1 MCNRR
6 PKRLRRWK
14 RRINTN
20 LSQET
25 SANLPVQE
33 SRPFLV
39 HGQWKQ
45 GAVAT
50 SVVDPFTGKSV
61 AQVAQAT
68 EADVEE
74 AVASTSG
81 SAAVMAQLPGHA
93 RYNILQQIA
102 ALLYRRRDE
111 CAQTITA
118 EAGKPITDA
127 KREVSRAIQTF
138 TVAAEESRRI
148 AGEVVPLDWTPG
160 FDTHLGMVRRFPIGP
175 ILGITPFNF
184 PLNLVAHKV
193 APALAAGNPILIKP
207 APQTPLTA
215 LLLGE
220 IALEAGVPPG
230 GLNVVPCDN
239 THAERMVIDPRFKL
253 LSFTGSVS
261 VGWMLKAKCG
271 KKKVTLELGG
281 NAGVVIE
288 PDADLELAAQRC
300 AAGGF
305 GYAGQTCISVQR
317 VFVHQ
322 AVVDAFTTKLLMHV
336 ARLKLG
342 DPAEETTTIGPLIDQ
357 AAAQRVESW
366 IGEAMA
372 DGARLLLGGKRIG
385 SLVEATV
392 LGNVKPEMKVSC
404 REVFGP
410 VVTVT
415 PYRQLSEAVTLLN
428 QSDFGLQAGIFTQDI
443 NKIFYAFRHLEVGA
457 VLANEIPTFR
467 ADHMPYGGVKDSGLG
482 REGVRAAIEDMTEP
496 RMLIM
501 NLKEPAHPSEKSI

>member
-1 MCNRR
+1 M
-6 PKRLRRWK
+6 
-14 RRINTN
+14 
-20 LSQET
+20 
-25 SANLPVQE
+25 QE

-45 GAVAT
+45 SGAIAP
-50 SVVDPFTGKSV
+50 VVDPFTGKLA

-68 EADVEE
+68 ESDVDQ
-74 AVASTSG
+74 AVASTS
-81 SAAVMAQLPGHA
+81 SAAGPMGQLPSHA
-93 RYNILQQIA
+93 RYDMLQQIA
-102 ALLYRRRDE
+102 TLLHRRQDDVAR
-111 CAQTITA
+111 TIST

-127 KREVSRAIQTF
+127 RREVTRAIQTF
-138 TVAAEESRRI
+138 TIAAEEARRI
-148 AGEVVPLDWTPG
+148 PGEVIPLDWTPG
-160 FDTHLGMVRRFPIGP
+160 SDTHVGMLRRFPIGP

-239 THAERMVIDPRFKL
+239 RLAERMVVDPRFKL
-253 LSFTGSVS
+253 MSFTGSAS

-281 NAGVVIE
+281 NAAVVIE
-288 PDADLELAAQRC
+288 PDADIELAARRC

-317 VFVHQ
+317 IFVHHSI
-322 AVVDAFTTKLLMHV
+322 ADLFTTKLLMQV
-336 ARLKLG
+336 ARLKVG
-342 DPAEETTTIGPLIDQ
+342 DPTDETTTIGPLIDE
-357 AAAQRVESW
+357 AAAQRVEGW
-366 IGEAMA
+366 IGEAVA
-372 DGARLLLGGKRIG
+372 DGARLLLGGKRTG
-385 SLVEATV
+385 SLIEATV
-392 LGNVKPEMKVSC
+392 LSNVKPEMNISC

-415 PYRQLSEAVTLLN
+415 PYRRLSEAVALLN

-443 NKIFYAFRHLEVGA
+443 DKIFYAFRHAEVGA

-501 NLKEPAHPSEKSI
+501 NLKEPSGPSEKSV

>member
-1 MCNRR
+1 M
-6 PKRLRRWK
+6 
-14 RRINTN
+14 
-20 LSQET
+20 Q
-25 SANLPVQE
+25 A

-39 HGQWKQ
+39 HGQWKS
-45 GAVAT
+45 GELSA
-50 SVVDPFTGKSV
+50 SVIDPFTGKLV

-68 EADVEE
+68 ESDVEQ
-74 AVASTSG
+74 AVASASSATATMGQLSG
-81 SAAVMAQLPGHA
+81 HT
-93 RYNILQQIA
+93 RYNMLQQIA
-102 ALLYRRRDE
+102 ALLDRRRE
-111 CAQTITA
+111 EFARTITA

-138 TVAAEESRRI
+138 TVAAEEARRI
-148 AGEVVPLDWTPG
+148 PGEVVPLDWTPG
-160 FDTHLGMVRRFPIGP
+160 SDTHLGLLRRFPIGP

-193 APALAAGNPILIKP
+193 APALASGNSILIKP

-220 IALEAGVPPG
+220 IAVEAGVPPG
-230 GLNVVPCDN
+230 GLNVVPCEN
-239 THAERMVIDPRFKL
+239 LLAERMVVDPRFRL
-253 LSFTGSVS
+253 LSFTGSAS

-288 PDADLELAAQRC
+288 PDADLELVARRC
-300 AAGGF
+300 AVGGF

-317 VFVHQ
+317 VFVHHSV
-322 AVVDAFTTKLLMHV
+322 ADVFTTKLLMHV
-336 ARLKLG
+336 ARLKVG
-342 DPAEETTTIGPLIDQ
+342 DPADETTSIGPLIDQ
-357 AAAQRVESW
+357 AAAQRVENW
-366 IGEAMA
+366 IGEAVA
-372 DGARLLLGGKRIG
+372 DGARVLLGGKRMG

-392 LGNVKPEMKVSC
+392 LSNVKPDMKVSC
-404 REVFGP
+404 KEVFGP

-415 PYRQLSEAVTLLN
+415 PYRQLSEAVALLN
-428 QSDFGLQAGIFTQDI
+428 QSDYGLQAGIFTQDI
-443 NKIFYAFRHLEVGA
+443 NKIFYAFRHVEVGA

-496 RMLIM
+496 RMLIL
-501 NLKEPAHPSEKSI
+501 NLKDPPQVQEKSV

>member
-1 MCNRR
+1 M
-6 PKRLRRWK
+6 
-14 RRINTN
+14 
-20 LSQET
+20 
-25 SANLPVQE
+25 QE

-39 HGQWKQ
+39 HGQWKS
-45 GAVAT
+45 GELTA
-50 SVVDPFTGKSV
+50 SVVDPFTGKLV

-68 EADVEE
+68 ESDVEE
-74 AVASTSG
+74 AIASTC
-81 SAAVMAQLPGHA
+81 SAAATMEQLPGHA
-93 RYNILQQIA
+93 RYNILQQVA

-111 CAQTITA
+111 FVQAITA

-138 TVAAEESRRI
+138 TVAAEEARRI
-148 AGEVVPLDWTPG
+148 PGEVVPLDWAPG
-160 FDTHLGMVRRFPIGP
+160 FDTHLGILRRFPIGP

-193 APALAAGNPILIKP
+193 APALASGNPILIKP
-207 APQTPLTA
+207 APQTPVTA

-220 IALEAGVPPG
+220 VVMEAGIPPG

-239 THAERMVIDPRFKL
+239 SLAERMVVDPRFKL
-253 LSFTGSVS
+253 LSFTGSAS

-288 PDADLELAAQRC
+288 PDADLELAARRC

-317 VFVHQ
+317 VFVHHSI
-322 AVVDAFTTKLLMHV
+322 ADAFTTKLLMHV
-336 ARLKLG
+336 ARLKVG
-342 DPAEETTTIGPLIDQ
+342 DPADETTSIGPLIDQ
-357 AAAQRVESW
+357 AAAQRVERW
-366 IGEAMA
+366 IGEAVA
-372 DGARLLLGGKRIG
+372 DGARVLLGGKRTG

-392 LGNVKPEMKVSC
+392 LSNVNPDMNVSC
-404 REVFGP
+404 KEVFGP
-410 VVTVT
+410 VVTVA
-415 PYRQLSEAVTLLN
+415 PYRQLSDAVALLN
-428 QSDFGLQAGIFTQDI
+428 QSDYGLQAGIFTQDI
-443 NKIFYAFRHLEVGA
+443 NKIFYAFRHFEVGA

-501 NLKEPAHPSEKSI
+501 NLKDPPHSPEKSV

>member
-1 MCNRR
+1 M
-6 PKRLRRWK
+6 
-14 RRINTN
+14 
-20 LSQET
+20 
-25 SANLPVQE
+25 QE

-39 HGQWKQ
+39 HGQWKS
-45 GAVAT
+45 GEL
-50 SVVDPFTGKSV
+50 SSPVVDPFTGKLV
-61 AQVAQAT
+61 AQVTQAT
-68 EADVEE
+68 ESDVDE
-74 AVASTSG
+74 AIASTSG
-81 SAAVMAQLPGHA
+81 AAATMAQLPAHA
-93 RYNILQQIA
+93 KYDMLQQVA

-111 CAQTITA
+111 FARAITA

-138 TVAAEESRRI
+138 TVAAEEARRI
-148 AGEVVPLDWTPG
+148 PGEVIPLDWTPG
-160 FDTHLGMVRRFPIGP
+160 SDHHLGLLRRFPIGP

-193 APALAAGNPILIKP
+193 APALAGGNPILIKP
-207 APQTPLTA
+207 APQTPITA

-220 IALEAGVPPG
+220 VAMEAGFPPG

-239 THAERMVIDPRFKL
+239 SLAERMVADPRFKL
-253 LSFTGSVS
+253 LSFTGSAS

-288 PDADLELAAQRC
+288 SDADLELAAQRC

-317 VFVHQ
+317 VFVHHSI
-322 AVVDAFTTKLLMHV
+322 ADVFTTKLLMHV

-342 DPAEETTTIGPLIDQ
+342 DPADETTTIGPLIDQ

-366 IGEAMA
+366 IGEAVA
-372 DGARLLLGGKRIG
+372 DGARVLLGGKRKG

-392 LGNVKPEMKVSC
+392 LSNVRPDMKVSC
-404 REVFGP
+404 KEVFGP

-415 PYRQLSEAVTLLN
+415 TYRQLSEAVALLN
-428 QSDFGLQAGIFTQDI
+428 LSDYGLQAGIFTQDI
-443 NKIFYAFRHLEVGA
+443 NKIFYAFRHVEVGA

-496 RMLIM
+496 RMLIL
-501 NLKEPAHPSEKSI
+501 NLKDPPQVQEKSV

>member
-1 MCNRR
+1 MPDMIFSNRSPR
-6 PKRLRRWK
+6 FS
-14 RRINTN
+14 I
-20 LSQET
+20 
-25 SANLPVQE
+25 
-33 SRPFLV
+33 
-39 HGQWKQ
+39 
-45 GAVAT
+45 
-50 SVVDPFTGKSV
+50 
-61 AQVAQAT
+61 
-68 EADVEE
+68 DVEM
-74 AVASTSG
+74 SS
-81 SAAVMAQLPGHA
+81 
-93 RYNILQQIA
+93 RK
-102 ALLYRRRDE
+102 
-111 CAQTITA
+111 TITM

-138 TVAAEESRRI
+138 TVAAEEARRI
-148 AGEVVPLDWTPG
+148 PGEVIPLDWTPG
-160 FDTHLGMVRRFPIGP
+160 FDTHIGLLRRFPIGP

-193 APALAAGNPILIKP
+193 APALASGNSILIKP

-220 IALEAGVPPG
+220 VALEAGVPPG

-239 THAERMVIDPRFKL
+239 LVAERMVVDPRFKL
-253 LSFTGSVS
+253 LSFTGSVA

-288 PDADLELAAQRC
+288 SDADIELAAQRC

-317 VFVHQ
+317 IFVHHSI
-322 AVVDAFTTKLLMHV
+322 ADLFTTKLLMHV
-336 ARLKLG
+336 ARLKTG
-342 DPAEETTTIGPLIDQ
+342 DPTDETTSIGPLIDD
-357 AAAQRVESW
+357 AAAERVEGW
-366 IGEAMA
+366 IGEAVA
-372 DGARLLLGGKRIG
+372 DGARVLLGGKRTG

-392 LGNVKPEMKVSC
+392 LSNVNPEMKVSC

-415 PYRQLSEAVTLLN
+415 PYRQLSEAVALLN

-443 NKIFYAFRHLEVGA
+443 NKIFYAYRHLDVGA

-482 REGVRAAIEDMTEP
+482 REGIRAAIEDMTEP

-501 NLKEPAHPSEKSI
+501 NLKEPLSSTEKIV